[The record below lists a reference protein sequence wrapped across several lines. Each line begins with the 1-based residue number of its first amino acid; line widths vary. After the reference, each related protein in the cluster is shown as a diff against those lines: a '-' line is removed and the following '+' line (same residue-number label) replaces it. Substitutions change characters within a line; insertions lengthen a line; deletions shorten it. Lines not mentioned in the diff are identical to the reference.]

1 MKKMGFFLSLNQGVL
16 QFYYL
21 KMRFFIQKWGNDM
34 SNFIIFENQKKIK
47 NYPFWMLLC
56 FSMFCFWQ
64 MGFIYFMGPSLTING
79 RTPLPISMDNIT
91 TLIALSYVFSI
102 LFMIFLPSRVIWAQ
116 RISTVISMATAI
128 GLFLPLPDEALRML
142 IYAHVFFCCFMIG
155 FETFL
160 MINYFSEE
168 NTVTHLTAAYGVSL
182 ILISIVQNDF
192 IPITFPV
199 FRIITVIALILLFV
213 FFFRMPAKKELCPR
227 YVKKNDE
234 INKPEKLLI
243 GTFVLVF
250 VSAVMAVSGPS
261 ISGEVKHGVFI
272 TYLVDAIASL
282 LIYFIYKK
290 FGIHPFRLI
299 SICIGMGSIGFL
311 LMFAA
316 TDVPELASVACGFI
330 GIGMLPCQMLPLYGV
345 VLMKSYPSR
354 FLSPIIIGLSL
365 VAVLVQGSMVEIFR
379 NSPSMLNLVYAVIMV
394 ALVIIYLQI
403 EPYYLY
409 TLKRKIPEAEEIL
422 QPVAADTE
430 ETFVPDNDSI
440 TEKKEDSVLAFL
452 SKRELEVVDLIA
464 GGYSNGDIAK
474 MLYISVH
481 TVNDHTK
488 NIYRKLDVHS
498 RYELT
503 ALVNKLK

>member
-1 MKKMGFFLSLNQGVL
+1 MGHSL
-16 QFYYL
+16 
-21 KMRFFIQKWGNDM
+21 I
-34 SNFIIFENQKKIK
+34 SENQKKLR
-47 NYPFWMLLC
+47 NYPFRMLVC
-56 FSMFCFWQ
+56 FAMFCFWQ
-64 MGFIYFMGPSLTING
+64 MGFIYFMGPSLTIDG
-79 RTPLPISMDNIT
+79 RTPLPVSMDNIT
-91 TLIALSYVFSI
+91 TLIALSYIFSI

-116 RISTVISMATAI
+116 RISTVISIATVA
-128 GLFLPLPDEALRML
+128 GLFLPLPDEMLRALV
-142 IYAHVFFCCFMIG
+142 YAHVFFCCFMIG

-160 MINYFSEE
+160 MVNYFSEE

-182 ILISIVQNDF
+182 ILISMVQNDF

-199 FRIITVIALILLFV
+199 FRIITVIALLLLLV
-213 FFFRMPAKKELCPR
+213 FFFRMPAKKEFCPR
-227 YVKKNDE
+227 YVKKSDG
-234 INKPEKLLI
+234 ITKPKKLLI

-272 TYLVDAIASL
+272 TYLVDATASL
-282 LIYFIYKK
+282 LIYFLYKK

-354 FLSPIIIGLSL
+354 FLSPVIIGLSL
-365 VAVLVQGSMVEIFR
+365 VAVLVQGSMVEVFR
-379 NSPSMLNLVYAVIMV
+379 SSPSMLNLVYAVLMV

-409 TLKRKIPEAEEIL
+409 TLRRKIPEEVEHTA
-422 QPVAADTE
+422 QKAADEAPETE
-430 ETFVPDNDSI
+430 
-440 TEKKEDSVLAFL
+440 TEISVEVEFNSVLSVL

-474 MLYISVH
+474 MLFISVH

-488 NIYRKLDVHS
+488 NIYRKLNVHS

-503 ALVNKLK
+503 ALINKTVIYK